1 MADSEG
7 RSWEVSSHPSQQEE
21 IEEEHVDSNALRLLR
36 CNSAIEIPVSQQL
49 PGLWDYITSPLAT
62 EFTVSNFT
70 QFECEVRMVDVDS
83 CTVLAPNRKDKT
95 IQYHGDPPKITI
107 FVNLA
112 PLGHDHFFEL
122 PNFRNFC
129 VTRLCSL
136 NIKPNHINQC
146 FRRNKLTVCTK
157 EGENAL
163 KSAGSFSPKRKSN
176 GSPSPKA
183 APQLIDGACVC
194 GRIKFTMPDHPKPYA
209 IYKCHCN
216 KCRQLGSRN
225 GGITWV
231 GFESQQVKFA
241 NWHVDLLKIHGKR
254 AACPDCSCS
263 IYMAYADDY
272 VYIDERRLVDGA
284 RYTRPSYL
292 STLHRKYQR
301 RKHGI
306 CVGHIYTKS
315 EGLPPDYG
323 FDPPDIPKFDQDANW
338 IQSMV

>member
-1 MADSEG
+1 M
-7 RSWEVSSHPSQQEE
+7 
-21 IEEEHVDSNALRLLR
+21 
-36 CNSAIEIPVSQQL
+36 
-49 PGLWDYITSPLAT
+49 
-62 EFTVSNFT
+62 
-70 QFECEVRMVDVDS
+70 
-83 CTVLAPNRKDKT
+83 
-95 IQYHGDPPKITI
+95 
-107 FVNLA
+107 
-112 PLGHDHFFEL
+112 
-122 PNFRNFC
+122 
-129 VTRLCSL
+129 
-136 NIKPNHINQC
+136 
-146 FRRNKLTVCTK
+146 K

-338 IQSMV
+338 IRSMVFAWGIFTQNQKGYPQITDLIRQIFQNLTKTQTGFKAWFKGNAHHVIIIVLTEQVSVKWSF